1 MTLKDNNINSVNIPI
16 DCNMLIKM
24 RTLMN
29 QTISEWYPLDFA
41 QKRIQDIIYILKYS
55 FEFHG
60 KISPKMIEIT
70 KYIIKNPFAKV
81 NKAIDWSPGVFNPDA
96 DTIRWLNS
104 QFNYYLH
111 KMRRETE
118 IVKKIDILCSVVW
131 GYVSIT
137 IWSARV
143 LKIWREGVIKLIEET
158 FK

>member
-1 MTLKDNNINSVNIPI
+1 MALKDNNNINSANIPI
-16 DCNMLIKM
+16 DCNMLIRM

-29 QTISEWYPLDFA
+29 KTISKGALNFA
-41 QKRIQDIIYILKYS
+41 QRRIQDIIYILKYS

-81 NKAIDWSPGVFNPDA
+81 NKAIDWTPGVFNPDA
-96 DTIRWLNS
+96 DTIRWLNC
-104 QFNYYLH
+104 QFNYYMH
-111 KMRRETE
+111 KMKLET
-118 IVKKIDILCSVVW
+118 DIAKRVNMLCSIVW
-131 GYVSIT
+131 GYLSID

-143 LKIWREGVIKLIEET
+143 LKVWREGVIKLIEET